1 MSSTLQKR
9 VLSLFKQDF
18 PRKIVNSWRIR
29 DNSSR
34 QFHQASK
41 THLLRCKTDSLLSEC
56 LRSATANVQT
66 SHFASQSTVVTSK
79 DETRELMAL
88 WPDIVRDLTD
98 AGRHLDMS
106 DATKWLAKVLQYNV
120 PTGKKIRAL
129 MVVRAYKSLV
139 PEDQLTEEN
148 LRLVRILGWCTEL
161 LQSFFLV
168 MDDVE
173 DQSKDRRG
181 QPCWHACDGV
191 GLTAI
196 NDSVL
201 LQMSLF
207 QLLKKHFKS
216 KDCYGNLQEFFLD
229 TIFKTSIGQCL
240 DMLGMN
246 LGKKPNLDVF
256 TMDRYNAIV
265 KYKTAYYSFV
275 LPVTAAMYFAGIKDP
290 EMYRQAKTIL
300 LEMGHYY
307 QVQDDYLDCYGNS
320 KVTGK
325 TTKLDIVDGKC
336 SWLVVVALQRVTD
349 KQRKIL
355 DECYGVDDEE
365 KVNRVVEL
373 YNELGLPNTY
383 SIYEDETYNL
393 LHTHIQQI
401 SRGLPHEIFLKIL
414 ELYYRRV
421 T

>member
-1 MSSTLQKR
+1 
-9 VLSLFKQDF
+9 
-18 PRKIVNSWRIR
+18 
-29 DNSSR
+29 
-34 QFHQASK
+34 
-41 THLLRCKTDSLLSEC
+41 
-56 LRSATANVQT
+56 
-66 SHFASQSTVVTSK
+66 
-79 DETRELMAL
+79 
-88 WPDIVRDLTD
+88 
-98 AGRHLDMS
+98 
-106 DATKWLAKVLQYNV
+106 
-120 PTGKKIRAL
+120 